1 MLKKK
6 VGIHLNKEEAIICIS
21 APQEHGTHTQSLRYT
36 SLETLANKLQSALK
50 NNNQYSCNVTLSED
64 QTHKKR
70 LTLEKKWSHKKA
82 HNFISNNIDKILK
95 QDKNGVSFYINVFY
109 TENTT
114 QINLYYTS
122 IKRINDIQIL
132 MQKMKINCKSI
143 LPIESRLIDSLPWHQ
158 RSRQCIFIMPGKKI
172 YAYKDAALICN
183 VTAMSKDSI
192 TEIERIFIK
201 KKRVHIYA
209 FHHNK
214 NFDFFGENQIK
225 NRKWHQLPRSL
236 LLTNQNHWEAI
247 VAYG

>member
-82 HNFISNNIDKILK
+82 HGFISNNIEKILK
-95 QDKNGVSFYINVFY
+95 QDKNRISFCINLYY
-109 TENTT
+109 TKNTT

-122 IKRINDIQIL
+122 MKKINDIQTL
-132 MQKMKINCKSI
+132 MQKMEIDCKSI
-143 LPIESRLIDSLPWHQ
+143 LPLESGLIDLLPCHR

-183 VTAMSKDSI
+183 ATTISKESI
-192 TEIERIFIK
+192 TEIERIYIK

-209 FHHNK
+209 FHHNE
-214 NFDFFGENQIK
+214 NCDFFGEKQIK
-225 NRKWHQLPRSL
+225 NREWHQLPRSL